1 MTDGGSSDGGSSDGG
16 SNADRPRV
24 VVAITGA
31 SGTIYGIRAME
42 MLRDVGAEIHLLLT
56 GPARTTM
63 AIETDRTPADVEA
76 MADHVHPVR
85 DIGASIASGSF
96 QTTGMIVAPCSIKTL
111 SSIANSYSA
120 ELITRAADVTLKERR
135 PLVLMVRET
144 PFHLG
149 HLRLMTQVAE
159 AGGII
164 QPPVPAFYNKPATI
178 ADLVD
183 HSVARALEHLAIV
196 HPSLRR
202 WS

>member
-1 MTDGGSSDGGSSDGG
+1 MTDRHR
-16 SNADRPRV
+16 DRARV

-31 SGTIYGIRAME
+31 SGSVFGIRALE
-42 MLRDVGAEIHLLLT
+42 MLRDVGTETHLVLT

-85 DIGASIASGSF
+85 DVAAPIASGSF
-96 QTTGMIVAPCSIKTL
+96 PTSGMIVAPCSIKTL
-111 SSIANSYSA
+111 SSIANSYSS
-120 ELITRAADVTLKERR
+120 ELVTRAADVTLKERR

-159 AGGII
+159 MGGII
-164 QPPVPAFYNKPATI
+164 QPPVPAFYNEPATI

-183 HSVARALEHLAIV
+183 HAVARALEHLSV
-196 HPSLRR
+196 DHPSLRR

>member
-1 MTDGGSSDGGSSDGG
+1 MTT
-16 SNADRPRV
+16 APPVV

-31 SGTIYGIRAME
+31 SGSVYGIRCLE
-42 MLRDVGAEIHLLLT
+42 MLRDVGAETHLILT
-56 GPARTTM
+56 SPARTTM
-63 AIETDRTPADVEA
+63 AIETDRTPADIEA
-76 MADHVHPVR
+76 LADHVHPVR
-85 DIGASIASGSF
+85 DIAAPIASGSF
-96 QTTGMIVAPCSIKTL
+96 STSGMIVAPCSIKTL

-120 ELITRAADVTLKERR
+120 ELVTRAADVTLKERR

-159 AGGII
+159 MGGII
-164 QPPVPAFYNKPATI
+164 QPPVPAFYNEPATI

-183 HSVARALEHLAIV
+183 HSVGRALEHLAIA
-196 HPSLRR
+196 HPSLQR